1 MNAVH
6 QNRPYAL
13 VRNKVGDGYR
23 TDFVLTCAGCSATAA
38 VHADPQSPPN
48 IIVQKF
54 ERLGWYANER
64 NASGC
69 FCPKCLKGKPKAAA
83 TVDPAAPTG
92 ATIAEPHERRPVAAE
107 LPKGPTHE
115 QRKRIAAHLR
125 GCFDDERGC
134 YLDGETDQRI
144 GERFGVPWGW
154 IREVRDLLGFEIRTD
169 QEIEALRAEIE
180 ALADMALALDRKL
193 TALQAKRIAS

>member
-6 QNRPYAL
+6 QNRPYAV

-23 TDFVLTCAGCSATAA
+23 SDFVLTCAGCGAEAA
-38 VHADPQSPPN
+38 VHGDPQSSPS
-48 IIVQKF
+48 IIIQKF

-64 NASGC
+64 NARGC
-69 FCPKCLKGKPKAAA
+69 FCPKCLKAKPKTTA
-83 TVDPAAPTG
+83 TVDPAAPN
-92 ATIAEPHERRPVAAE
+92 ATAE
-107 LPKGPTHE
+107 LPRGPTHE
-115 QRKRIAAHLR
+115 QRKKIAEHLR
-125 GCFDDERGC
+125 GCFDENIGC

-169 QEIEALRAEIE
+169 AEIEALRAEIE
-180 ALADMALALDRKL
+180 ALADMALALDKKL